1 MTNSRDQA
9 VRFEVPA
16 LIEVDGTKV
25 PAGTYGGVKRE
36 FGMVYRGRTAWLLPE
51 YLLNLPDN
59 SGSTPLS
66 SQVEVTK
73 HIAAGT
79 VLLK

>member
-1 MTNSRDQA
+1 MTAREQA

-16 LIEVDGTKV
+16 PIEADGTKV

-36 FGMVYRGRTAWLLPE
+36 FGMAYMGKTAWLLPE
-51 YLLNLPDN
+51 YLLDLPDTL
-59 SGSTPLS
+59 G

-73 HIAAGT
+73 HVAAGA